1 LVGSGGGKK
10 EIFMYDTMS
19 GALSFLVLFVLL
31 LLLLLVFTVTVV
43 LLGSILW
50 FSCYLLI
57 AYCMGFSVLLLLLPL
72 LVPSSFSI
80 SRFKLLLHFLDHCKN
95 SRAILFF
102 SERQVFGLGREGEKF
117 QKFDKHYSW

>member
-1 LVGSGGGKK
+1 MVGSGGGKK

-31 LLLLLVFTVTVV
+31 LPLVFTVTVV

-50 FSCYLLI
+50 FSCYLFI

-72 LVPSSFSI
+72 LVSSSFSI
-80 SRFKLLLHFLDHCKN
+80 SRFKLLLHFLDHCEH

-102 SERQVFGLGREGEKF
+102 SEK
-117 QKFDKHYSW
+117 